1 MALSYR
7 FGDFHLD
14 PATRELWRGDA
25 PVAVPPRAFDC
36 IVYLLEHRERAVGRD
51 ELIAAVWG
59 RTETG
64 DGTLGQTIL
73 AARRALDD
81 TGKEQHAI
89 RTVFRFGY
97 HWVAP
102 VDAVENAPVESSP
115 IGSAPPDAARSAT
128 ESSHDAP
135 GVRDAAR
142 RDAMTEFSPF
152 ARTRAVMRGA
162 RWPIVFAAAA
172 IALAVLAF
180 VAFERTRAPIAGD
193 APSGEEAKGSIALVL
208 PVVVNAGSGYDWM
221 RLGLMDLIGARLRA
235 AGMPVVPSDNVVA
248 LTGRGTSGEPEMT
261 PARLAEATGA
271 TLVVEPRADEIDGR
285 WRVTLRTTLG
295 RDPPLIAT
303 NESADVL
310 QAARAAADA
319 LARELGFA
327 PAAMAQDDDDP
338 LALAKL
344 SQQIEAAML
353 SDRLDAARALIA
365 SATPAQREQPELRL
379 RAAQIAYQAGDFD
392 EAEAGFDA
400 VANAASA
407 EQDPVLHARAVT
419 NLGVIAAMRDDPAL
433 ARRRFDS
440 AIAILQRQH
449 ASDPLGKALMGR
461 ANINGLEN
469 HYDAA
474 LRDFAEAR
482 VAFES
487 TGNLLALAVLDSNL
501 AAMDQHR
508 FRYAEAAPA
517 FARAAQRFATFGVNA
532 AELNALAGAAES
544 KLTLLEPDAA
554 LAMEPRLRELVA
566 RVADP
571 ARKRDGELT
580 RVEILIANGRLR
592 EAEAA
597 IEVVGRDA
605 AAADDRAAIVRTHV
619 AAARLADARGDARA
633 TAREAGAAL
642 QRATGAD
649 DARQRARTFRERV
662 RALLESGDVA
672 AAREA
677 RDALSSFAEHDGS
690 APARFYAHLANADAA
705 AASGEPSAASLYA
718 QALADAD
725 ELRIPLDI
733 REAADADAAWLVAS
747 GDLAGASAAA
757 ERVSGWAASDYGCAL
772 VQLRVQR
779 AIGDE
784 TLWRGALAKAL
795 ALAGERAIPA
805 ALADRAAV
813 PPAASATSK

>member
-7 FGDFHLD
+7 FGDFRLD
-14 PATRELWRGDA
+14 PATRELCRAGA

-102 VDAVENAPVESSP
+102 VDVVDNAPPE
-115 IGSAPPDAARSAT
+115 SAPIEPAPADTTGPAT
-128 ESSHDAP
+128 EPSRDAP
-135 GVRDAAR
+135 GVRDTAS
-142 RDAMTEFSPF
+142 RDATSSEVSAFS
-152 ARTRAVMRGA
+152 RTKAAMRGA
-162 RWPIVFAAAA
+162 RWPILLAAAA
-172 IALAVLAF
+172 IVLAMLAF
-180 VAFERTRAPIAGD
+180 VTIERTRPPRADGAF
-193 APSGEEAKGSIALVL
+193 AAKTKGSIALVL
-208 PVVVNAGSGYDWM
+208 PVVVNAGAGYDWM

-248 LTGRGTSGEPEMT
+248 LAGRNASGEPEMT
-261 PARLAEATGA
+261 AARLADATGA
-271 TLVVEPRADEIDGR
+271 TLVVEPRADAIDGR

-295 RDPPLIAT
+295 RDPPLTAT

-327 PAAMAQDDDDP
+327 PVATTRGDDDP
-338 LALAKL
+338 LALASL

-400 VANAASA
+400 VAKAASA

-433 ARRRFDS
+433 ARQRFDT
-440 AIAILQRQH
+440 AISILQRQH
-449 ASDPLGKALMGR
+449 APDPLGKALNGR
-461 ANINGLEN
+461 ANINGLEDR
-469 HYDAA
+469 YDAA

-501 AAMDQHR
+501 AAVDEHR
-508 FRYAEAAPA
+508 FRYAEAGPA
-517 FARAAQRFATFGVNA
+517 FSRAAARFATFGVNA
-532 AELNALAGAAES
+532 AELNALTGAAES
-544 KLTLLEPDAA
+544 KLALLEPDAA
-554 LAMEPRLRELVA
+554 LAMEPRLRELIQ

-580 RVEILIANGRLR
+580 RSEILIANGRLQ
-592 EAEAA
+592 EADAA
-597 IEVVGRDA
+597 IEAIGRDA
-605 AAADDRAAIVRTHV
+605 AAADDRAAIVRAHM
-619 AAARLADARGDARA
+619 AAARLANARGDAQA
-633 TAREAGAAL
+633 EARETGAAL
-642 QRATGAD
+642 QRATVAD
-649 DARQRARTFRERV
+649 DPRERARAFRERV
-662 RALLESGDVA
+662 RALLDAGDIA

-677 RDALSSFAEHDGS
+677 QDALSSFADRDGS
-690 APARFYAHLANADAA
+690 TPARFYAHLGHADTA
-705 AASGEPSAASLYA
+705 AASGDRSAGSLYA

-725 ELRIPLDI
+725 DLRIPLDI

-757 ERVSGWAASDYGCAL
+757 ERVAGWAARDYGSAL
-772 VQLRVQR
+772 VQLRIQR

-784 TLWRGALAKAL
+784 NLWSGALARAL

-805 ALADRAAV
+805 ALADRAGA
-813 PPAASATSK
+813 PPAASK

>member
-7 FGDFHLD
+7 FGDFRLD
-14 PATRELWRGDA
+14 PATRELSRGDA
-25 PVAVPPRAFDC
+25 PVSVPPRAFDC

-102 VDAVENAPVESSP
+102 VDAVENGPIENAPVVGAPIENASAEPPMRTAESS
-115 IGSAPPDAARSAT
+115 S
-128 ESSHDAP
+128 DAP
-135 GVRDAAR
+135 SSEVAPFSRTKAAIR
-142 RDAMTEFSPF
+142 N
-152 ARTRAVMRGA
+152 
-162 RWPIVFAAAA
+162 RWPILLAIAA
-172 IALAVLAF
+172 IAVAVLAF
-180 VAFERTRAPIAGD
+180 VAIERTRTPLADD
-193 APSGEEAKGSIALVL
+193 ASANAQAKGAIALVL
-208 PVVVNAGSGYDWM
+208 PVVVNAGSGYDWV

-235 AGMPVVPSDNVVA
+235 AGIPVVPSDNVVA
-248 LTGRGTSGEPEMT
+248 LTGHAAGEREMT
-261 PARLAEATGA
+261 PARLAETTGA
-271 TLVVEPRADEIDGR
+271 TLVVEPRADAIDGR

-295 RDPPLIAT
+295 RDPPLTAAG
-303 NESADVL
+303 ESADVL
-310 QAARAAADA
+310 QAARTAADE

-327 PAAMAQDDDDP
+327 PTATTQGDDDP
-338 LALAKL
+338 LALANL

-419 NLGVIAAMRDDPAL
+419 NLGVIAAIRDDPAL
-433 ARRRFDS
+433 ARRRFDT
-440 AIAILQRQH
+440 AIAILQRQR

-469 HYDAA
+469 RYDAA

-532 AELNALAGAAES
+532 AELNALSGAAES
-544 KLTLLEPDAA
+544 RLALLEPDAA
-554 LAMEPRLRELVA
+554 LAMEPRLRELIE

-571 ARKRDGELT
+571 ARKRGGELT
-580 RVEILIANGRLR
+580 RSEILIANGRLQ
-592 EAEAA
+592 EAA
-597 IEVVGRDA
+597 DAIDAVGRDA
-605 AAADDRAAIVRTHV
+605 AAADDRAAIVQTHM
-619 AAARLADARGDARA
+619 AAARLADARGDARIA
-633 TAREAGAAL
+633 AREADAAL
-642 QRATGAD
+642 QRATVAD
-649 DARQRARTFRERV
+649 DARERSRTFRERV
-662 RALLESGDVA
+662 RALLDAGDIA

-677 RDALSSFAEHDGS
+677 EDALSSFAEHDGS
-690 APARFYAHLANADAA
+690 APARFYAHLASADAA
-705 AASGEPSAASLYA
+705 AASGDVSAGSLYA

-725 ELRIPLDI
+725 DLRIPLDI
-733 REAADADAAWLVAS
+733 REAANADAAWLVAN

-757 ERVSGWAASDYGCAL
+757 ERVSGWAARDYGCAL

-784 TLWRGALAKAL
+784 NLWRGAVAKAR

-805 ALADRAAV
+805 ALADRATAS
-813 PPAASATSK
+813 PAASATSK